1 MTRTAK
7 AWKGGTPFIQTV
19 RKLRE
24 LSARI
29 HRLELAARISRT
41 KAMLG
46 AMAPSTEKPRG

>member
-1 MTRTAK
+1 MTRQ
-7 AWKGGTPFIQTV
+7 AWNSATPFIQTV

-29 HRLELAARISRT
+29 HRLELADRIART

-46 AMAPSTEKPRG
+46 ALAPSTEKTRG